1 MKRSNYKISLAFIFV
16 VAVIAT
22 QSCTTLE
29 NKTTDPDATRE
40 TIKLYNNL
48 MELSKAHTLFGH
60 QDDPAYGIGWA
71 YEPGKS
77 DCKITAGSYPAL
89 YGWELGGLEL
99 GNQKNLD
106 DVPFDTMRKLIIESY
121 LRGGVTTISWHEYSP
136 LSGKDSWADTNDT
149 VNLTVE
155 AIIPGGSHHDIF
167 TQHLDRVAEFLL
179 SLETPDGT
187 KIPVIFRPFH
197 ENTGSW
203 FWWGTKHCTTE
214 QYKTLFRF
222 TVDYLKTERGIH
234 QLLYCYSP
242 NGGFSSEE
250 DYLQRYPGDE
260 YVDILAF
267 DQYRIKSNEES
278 GESAIRS
285 MEVLADMAAERNK
298 LYAFSE
304 TGDYGLTTENWFTAH
319 LLPIINANEKTR
331 GIAYVLVWRNEEHLV
346 DHFFVPYEGHEQAAD
361 FKKFREHDLIL
372 FEDDLPLNLY
382 K

>member
-1 MKRSNYKISLAFIFV
+1 MKRTRIKTKLAIILLLAAMSF
-16 VAVIAT
+16 
-22 QSCTTLE
+22 QSCTTLV
-29 NKTTDPDATRE
+29 NQCTDPEASTE
-40 TIKLYNNL
+40 TIKLFNNL
-48 MELSKAHTLFGH
+48 MELSKNHILFGH

-71 YEPGKS
+71 YEEGKS
-77 DCKITAGSYPAL
+77 DCKLTTGSYPAV

-99 GNQKNLD
+99 GNSSNLD

-136 LSGKDSWADTNDT
+136 LSGKDSWADTKDT
-149 VNLTVE
+149 VNRTVE
-155 AIIPGGSHHDIF
+155 TIIPGGSHHDVYK
-167 TQHLDRVAEFLL
+167 QHLDKVAEFLH
-179 SLETPDGT
+179 SLETSDGT
-187 KIPVIFRPFH
+187 MVPVIFRPLH
-197 ENTGSW
+197 ENMGSW
-203 FWWGTKHCTTE
+203 FWWGEGHCSAE

-222 TVDYLKTERGIH
+222 TVDYLKIERGVH
-234 QLLYCYSP
+234 HALYCYSP

-267 DQYRIKSNEES
+267 DEYRIKSGEKS
-278 GESAIRS
+278 GKSAIRS
-285 MEVLADMAAERNK
+285 MEVLADMAAARNK

-304 TGDYGLTTENWFTAH
+304 TGDYELKTENWFTAH

-331 GIAYVLVWRNEEHLV
+331 GISYVLVWRNEERQV

-382 K
+382 R